1 MIRRPSGPAIAAG
14 IAVLAALGVGG
25 SLLLDLRQA
34 RCQPRGAGG
43 TGLTTAGQANPI
55 PEAGPVDVSFVGDS
69 ITAWSDWQA
78 AFPSLRVVNQ
88 GIGGDTSIDLIE
100 RLASL
105 RRTQAATYL
114 LMVGINDIKSG
125 YAPTAIAER
134 ILWLHAELARPTPD
148 GRTPRVIVQSTIL
161 CTAPLCDRADVERV
175 RVINRHLRHCLPPD
189 DFLDLNGVLADADGL
204 KPEFTTDGIHLN
216 GAGYGAWVDVL
227 RRQRVLPSPQGAQPG
242 PPAP

>member
-1 MIRRPSGPAIAAG
+1 MSSRRSGLAITGGIAA
-14 IAVLAALGVGG
+14 LAALGVGA
-25 SLLLDLRQA
+25 LLLLAPGQA
-34 RCQPRGAGG
+34 RCQPRGPGSTVSPG
-43 TGLTTAGQANPI
+43 AGQEESI
-55 PEAGPVDVSFVGDS
+55 PEARPVDLSFVGDS
-69 ITAWSDWQA
+69 ITAWTDWQA
-78 AFPSLRVVNQ
+78 AFPSMRVVNQ

-134 ILWLHAELARPTPD
+134 ILWLRAELSRPTLN
-148 GRTPRVIVQSTIL
+148 GRRPRVIVQSTIL

-175 RVINRHLRHCLPPD
+175 RVINRTLRHCLPPD
-189 DFLDLNGVLADADGL
+189 DFLDLNRVLADADGL

-216 GAGYGAWVDVL
+216 GAGYGAWVALLLD
-227 RRQRVLPSPQGAQPG
+227 QRLSPRS
-242 PPAP
+242 